1 MILSALLTS
10 VGINLGLCLLY
21 FTLYSILRKQPGTVV
36 VYQPRWVAE
45 EKSKQRRHFS
55 LESLLP
61 SPGWVGR
68 AWQLSEEELL
78 SISGLD
84 AVVFIRIYIFSLKV
98 FTFAGIIGVCILL
111 PINFM
116 GDQLSIDF
124 SDLTSKS
131 LDSFSISNV
140 DDGSNRLWIHWSA
153 VYIFTAFVCYLLYIE
168 YYYISSKRI
177 SYFYASKPQPHQFS
191 VLVTNIPVSSGSS
204 VTESVESFFT
214 EYHSAAYLSHSVVRQ
229 TGKLRR
235 LLVRW
240 KIFCFILFSVGKL
253 QIFLPYWV

>member
-1 MILSALLTS
+1 M
-10 VGINLGLCLLY
+10 
-21 FTLYSILRKQPGTVV
+21 
-36 VYQPRWVAE
+36 
-45 EKSKQRRHFS
+45 
-55 LESLLP
+55 
-61 SPGWVGR
+61 GR

-84 AVVFIRIYIFSLKV
+84 AVIFIRIYIFSLKV

-235 LLVRW
+235 LLSAKHVGQLY
-240 KIFCFILFSVGKL
+240 CILA
-253 QIFLPYWV
+253 